1 MSKNLKNIQHHEFEI
16 KVIFLRKV
24 FAAETRKKAILFTVL
39 AGFLWGTSFPSI
51 KIGLQYV
58 EPSTFVFLRFLIA
71 SLTMFSIMV
80 VSKNFGFNFN
90 NKRLILF
97 LGIINGVAYL
107 LQYFGMVYTFAF
119 ASSLFVNLSVVWV
132 ALLSPLALKERVGGK
147 KVAGVLISLFGVV
160 LMTTNLD
167 FASLGRVDVFGDLLV
182 ISAGILWAVFI
193 IYNKPLVG
201 ESNNL
206 IKSMTWILF
215 FTMIPLLPIVTFSIE
230 SFFSLSWEAWLI
242 ILYTAIMCWVIP
254 YYLWLKGLRNISPVT
269 SAIVLLTEI
278 IVAVVISTIFLG
290 ETLTEISG
298 IGAALIM
305 IAILLVSYNKEEA
318 TGIKE

>member
-1 MSKNLKNIQHHEFEI
+1 M
-16 KVIFLRKV
+16 FLRKV
-24 FAAETRKKAILFTVL
+24 FSTETRKKAILFTVL

-58 EPSTFVFLRFLIA
+58 EPFTFVFLRFLIA
-71 SLTMFSIMV
+71 TLTMFFIML

-90 NKRLILF
+90 NKRLILL
-97 LGIINGVAYL
+97 LGVINGVAYL
-107 LQYFGMVYTFAF
+107 LQYVGMVYTFAF

-132 ALLSPLALKERVGGK
+132 ALLSPMALKERVGGK

-160 LMTTNLD
+160 LVTTNLD
-167 FASLGRVDVFGDLLV
+167 FASLGTVDVFGDLLV

-215 FTMIPLLPIVTFSIE
+215 FTMIPLLPIATFSIE

-254 YYLWLKGLRNISPVT
+254 YYLWLKGLKHISPVT

-278 IVAVVISTIFLG
+278 IVAAVISTFFLG
-290 ETLTEISG
+290 ETLTEISV

-305 IAILLVSYNKEEA
+305 TAILLVSYNNKEA
-318 TGIKE
+318 NGIKE

>member
-1 MSKNLKNIQHHEFEI
+1 M
-16 KVIFLRKV
+16 FLRKV

-58 EPSTFVFLRFLIA
+58 EPFTFVFLRFLIA
-71 SLTMFSIMV
+71 TLTMFFIML

-90 NKRLILF
+90 NKRLILL
-97 LGIINGVAYL
+97 LGVINGVAYL
-107 LQYFGMVYTFAF
+107 LQYVGMVYTFAF

-132 ALLSPLALKERVGGK
+132 ALLSPMALKERVGGK

-160 LMTTNLD
+160 LVTTNLD
-167 FASLGRVDVFGDLLV
+167 FASLGTVDVFGDLLV

-215 FTMIPLLPIVTFSIE
+215 FTMIPLLPIATFSIE

-254 YYLWLKGLRNISPVT
+254 YYLWLKGLKHISPVT

-278 IVAVVISTIFLG
+278 IVAAVISTFFLG
-290 ETLTEISG
+290 ETLTEISV

-305 IAILLVSYNKEEA
+305 TAILLVSYNNKEA
-318 TGIKE
+318 NGIKE